1 MHGNSKY
8 PLELKFA
15 VCCGE
20 ELKHFSKSD
29 IRKIPRATLS
39 EWRKTPISKFVNQ
52 FENGAEH
59 PTVTKYLSRQDE
71 ELERNK
77 QAIESY
83 MTFVRFV
90 KDAMGVKSFTRML
103 GENKEKFVEV
113 VEGLE
118 VLEKRIYLK
127 RLFYQTIGL
136 PESVVS
142 PSRQLLHTVDL
153 YGRLVNPAQ
162 ISSGIYIQWYSD
174 GSYEK
179 VWLDE

>member
-1 MHGNSKY
+1 
-8 PLELKFA
+8 
-15 VCCGE
+15 
-20 ELKHFSKSD
+20 
-29 IRKIPRATLS
+29 
-39 EWRKTPISKFVNQ
+39 
-52 FENGAEH
+52 
-59 PTVTKYLSRQDE
+59 
-71 ELERNK
+71 
-77 QAIESY
+77 
-83 MTFVRFV
+83 
-90 KDAMGVKSFTRML
+90 ML

-118 VLEKRIYLK
+118 VLEKRIYLN

-142 PSRQLLHTVDL
+142 LSRQLLHTVDL

-162 ISSGIYIQWYSD
+162 IPSGIYIQWYSD

>member
-59 PTVTKYLSRQDE
+59 PTVIKYLSRRDA
-71 ELERNK
+71 ELERSK
-77 QAIESY
+77 HAIDSY
-83 MTFVRFV
+83 MTFVSFV

-118 VLEKRIYLK
+118 GVVTQQYFLEHAGI
-127 RLFYQTIGL
+127 
-136 PESVVS
+136 
-142 PSRQLLHTVDL
+142 SRNRYWGWKNILEMNCSLTTDK
-153 YGRLVNPAQ
+153 
-162 ISSGIYIQWYSD
+162 I
-174 GSYEK
+174 
-179 VWLDE
+179 

>member
-1 MHGNSKY
+1 
-8 PLELKFA
+8 
-15 VCCGE
+15 
-20 ELKHFSKSD
+20 
-29 IRKIPRATLS
+29 
-39 EWRKTPISKFVNQ
+39 
-52 FENGAEH
+52 
-59 PTVTKYLSRQDE
+59 
-71 ELERNK
+71 
-77 QAIESY
+77 
-83 MTFVRFV
+83 
-90 KDAMGVKSFTRML
+90 MGVKSFTRML

-162 ISSGIYIQWYSD
+162 IPSGIYIQWYSD

-179 VWLDE
+179 VWLDQ